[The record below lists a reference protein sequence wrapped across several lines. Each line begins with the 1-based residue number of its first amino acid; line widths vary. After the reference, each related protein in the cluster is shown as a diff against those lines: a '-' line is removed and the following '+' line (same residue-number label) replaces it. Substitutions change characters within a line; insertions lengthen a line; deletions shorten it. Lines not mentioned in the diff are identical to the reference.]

1 MIEIAAR
8 NGNASFYL
16 KVSEVES
23 IFEAEGNTS
32 EIITISGNHYA
43 SIWPKEKIAQ
53 KINQFI
59 FTTRYGD
66 EPD

>member
-1 MIEIAAR
+1 
-8 NGNASFYL
+8 L